1 MSNTNAHSNQ
11 TNYTSGMSGVIT
23 GKTGIYNLSD
33 IRFFN
38 YPAGSLMFQVC
49 RFCDDPLKFTN
60 LGTEVLMEKLTFTNV
75 LGKMLFFIGIL
86 KRDVIYD
93 LDGSLSQKFDGTTR
107 SSGTIVQGFPHIKA
121 YNPSTCP
128 PPSAVG
134 NWDGAVMCGP
144 TVTIRRVMFGN
155 LRNQQLF
162 NNQYIKIAELANIND
177 VTPVNAT
184 ADLVTSEPD
193 TITPL
198 KEAKEEQKQV
208 WGLPFIT
215 GKVYNIWWGTGIDF
229 EHLSVFTSPRFDPAD
244 DGIVF
249 KFNYTENR

>member
-1 MSNTNAHSNQ
+1 
-11 TNYTSGMSGVIT
+11 
-23 GKTGIYNLSD
+23 
-33 IRFFN
+33 
-38 YPAGSLMFQVC
+38 
-49 RFCDDPLKFTN
+49 
-60 LGTEVLMEKLTFTNV
+60 
-75 LGKMLFFIGIL
+75 
-86 KRDVIYD
+86 
-93 LDGSLSQKFDGTTR
+93 
-107 SSGTIVQGFPHIKA
+107 
-121 YNPSTCP
+121 
-128 PPSAVG
+128 
-134 NWDGAVMCGP
+134 
-144 TVTIRRVMFGN
+144 MFGN